1 MTQTDQILINIA
13 RSLAVALVEAGYSR
27 DPNDKREVARLQT
40 ELCAAV
46 RQDAQ
51 VLETNNEQ

>member
-1 MTQTDQILINIA
+1 MTQTDQAIIAIA
-13 RSLAVALVEAGYSR
+13 RSLAVALIEADYSR

-46 RQDAQ
+46 RQEAQ
-51 VLETNNEQ
+51 APEANNEQ